1 MITGLYS
8 GAGGMVGQDDIQA
21 VIARNLANI
30 NTVGYKKNIAS
41 FQSIMA
47 GKQQSGASK
56 DASHGPVKI
65 TTDFEQGLLEYTG
78 NNLDVAL
85 NGEGFFAVK
94 MDDGSVCYTR
104 RGQFTLSRDLKVVT
118 PEGWPLLTNGGELV
132 VPPNAKDITIQAN
145 GTVIADGKEL
155 GKIKVVK
162 VANMKTLVPIGGCA
176 YKLSDKTTQ
185 EEATNVEIAQ
195 GYVEK
200 SNVNAIDEMVNMIAN
215 MRAYQ
220 SGGKVNDSIDESI
233 KKLIKLAS

>member
-21 VIARNLANI
+21 VIARNLAKI
-30 NTVGYKKNIAS
+30 NTIGYKKNIAS
-41 FQSIMA
+41 FQSIMS
-47 GKQQSGASK
+47 GKQQAGSSK
-56 DASHGPVKI
+56 DASHGPIKV
-65 TTDFEQGLLEYTG
+65 TTDFEQGLHEYTG
-78 NNLDVAL
+78 NDLDIAI

-94 MDDGSVCYTR
+94 AEDGVYYTR

-118 PEGWPLLTNGGELV
+118 PEGWPLLTNGGEIV
-132 VPPNAKDITIQAN
+132 VPPNVKNVTIQAN
-145 GTVIADGKEL
+145 GTVSADGKEL

-162 VANMKTLVPIGGCA
+162 VANVKTLQPIGGCA
-176 YKLSDKTTQ
+176 YKMSEKTTQ
-185 EEATNVEIAQ
+185 EEAVKFEVAQ
-195 GYVEK
+195 GYIEK